1 MKAKALICCTV
12 TAQLICIFVFAYA
25 KSRFSHDASHL
36 SHSTSS
42 FFREKEIQEQ
52 THVKTLDLL
61 TLDRTAKEEKCDGR
75 MEKEKCDGRME
86 KGEKC
91 DGKMEKGDSEMSSA
105 KYSELLCRGSLQ
117 NEVV

>member
-1 MKAKALICCTV
+1 MSDLV
-12 TAQLICIFVFAYA
+12 GNPEDW
-25 KSRFSHDASHL
+25 FSHNEARICH
-36 SHSTSS
+36 TAAY

-52 THVKTLDLL
+52 THVKTIDLL
-61 TLDRTAKEEKCDGR
+61 TLDRTAKEV
-75 MEKEKCDGRME
+75 KCDGRME

-91 DGKMEKGDSEMSSA
+91 DGRMEKEEKCDGRMGKGDSEMSSA